1 MRISLVFNELSTTSV
16 VSGSI
21 AEGRQRMSAMLATIS
36 LATRKG
42 MASGVD
48 GLMQGMGTIILAPGY
63 PVQRWLNDGKVNRDE
78 QRLLGVCATKDPR
91 TLADDLSDDCD
102 VRCNKLLG
110 EGIRRAYLLDLM
122 TLSIRSDEFWDSPM
136 LQVTVERLNDAEV
149 DETNGEVPNAC
160 RDSHVEWNSVWIQ
173 KRLTDDLPT
182 TAAELVDWVG
192 ESVPHLRFCDGWAN
206 AVVRSQHMARTVAVE
221 LAILEAHILQYGSE
235 PFDIPQ
241 HRYPGR
247 TSLESAPTL
256 EQYGND
262 RLFLC
267 PDGQTRL
274 FSQHLK
280 VRADWRIHIFPV
292 PDQGY
297 CYVGYTGRHLR
308 TVQDHT

>member
-1 MRISLVFNELSTTSV
+1 
-16 VSGSI
+16 
-21 AEGRQRMSAMLATIS
+21 MSEMLGAVK

-42 MASGVD
+42 MPLGVD
-48 GLMQGMGTIILAPGY
+48 GLMSGLGTIVLAPGY
-63 PVQRWLNDGKVNRDE
+63 SVQRWLNDHAVDRDE
-78 QRLLGVCATKDPR
+78 RQLLRLCATKDPR
-91 TLADDLSDDCD
+91 TPVDHLESDCD
-102 VRCNKLLG
+102 VMCNDRAG
-110 EGIRRAYLLDLM
+110 EGVRRAYFRDLM
-122 TLSIRSDEFWDSPM
+122 TLSVRSVEFWDSPS
-136 LQVTVERLNDAEV
+136 LPVIVEQVDGEDV
-149 DETNGEVPNAC
+149 DETDGEIPNAC
-160 RDSHVEWNSVWIQ
+160 RDSHVESNSAWIQ

-221 LAILEAHILQYGSE
+221 LATLEAHILQYGSE

-280 VRADWRIHIFPV
+280 LRAEWRIHIFPV